1 MRHFCA
7 MISINSNLIRTFMK
21 NFSAVV
27 IINDCHDSG
36 TATRQTA
43 RISALLGLMPS
54 FIKLDNFS
62 DLEGAGHI
70 IDALDAFTGKP
81 GIILA
86 NAAPR
91 HGQGKKWPN
100 GTPFCYFYVGE
111 SLVISTVQGSI
122 LSLVKKLGLTSE
134 IHIVQVDAVM
144 NAMLAEGLI
153 TQDVAERTIISQF
166 RSYDFTPRL
175 AAWIAEERTIPS
187 EIYDFNEIAEVGHTI
202 WFVDNFGN
210 CKTTIL
216 PEYINFTPGEKVQT
230 KIGELMCYNRLKD
243 VPNSEPGLIVG
254 SSGID
259 NRRFLEVVVQG
270 KSAANIMNI
279 GVGTVLFD

>member
-1 MRHFCA
+1 
-7 MISINSNLIRTFMK
+7 MK
-21 NFSAVV
+21 QFAAAV

-43 RISALLGLMPS
+43 RVSSLLGMMPS
-54 FIKLDNFS
+54 FVKLDNFS

-70 IDALDAFTGKP
+70 IDALDAFTGKA
-81 GIILA
+81 GLILA

-122 LSLVKKLGLTSE
+122 LSLVKKMKLTNE
-134 IHIVQVDAVM
+134 IHIVQVDEVM
-144 NAMLAEGLI
+144 DAMVAEGLVEK
-153 TQDVAERTIISQF
+153 DVAERTKISQF

-175 AAWIAEERTIPS
+175 AAWIAEGRTIPS
-187 EIYDFNEIAEVGHTI
+187 QVYAFEEIQDVGHVV
-202 WFVDNFGN
+202 WFADNFGN

-216 PEYINFTPGEKVQT
+216 PEYINFTPGQKIQT
-230 KIGELMCYNRLKD
+230 NIGELQCYNRLKD
-243 VPNSEPGLIVG
+243 VPNAEPGLIIG

-259 NRRFLEVVVQG
+259 SRRFLEVVVQG
-270 KSAANIMNI
+270 KSAANLLNI